1 MMFGSGTEFTGK
13 HMLFMMLAFFGV
25 VIGVNLIMATFASST
40 WTGLIVKNSYVAS
53 QDFNAKLEKA
63 RTQDALGWTSTAAL
77 NGRELS
83 LKILDAEGNPLN
95 ALNVVAR
102 VYRPVAEAEDH
113 DVALTAQ
120 GAGAYG
126 AKVGLGAGLWEV
138 SVLATD
144 RGDRTYEQIFR
155 FIVKDRT
162 Q

>member
-1 MMFGSGTEFTGK
+1 MLGSGTEFTGK

-25 VIGVNLIMATFASST
+25 IIGVNLIMATFATST

-63 RTQDALGWTSTAAL
+63 RTQDALGWTSSATL
-77 NGRELS
+77 DGRELS
-83 LKILDAEGNPLN
+83 LKIMDAKGKPLN

-120 GAGAYG
+120 TAGTYG
-126 AKVGLGAGLWEV
+126 AKVDLNPGLWEV
-138 SVLATD
+138 AIMATGRSD
-144 RGDRTYEQIFR
+144 QNYEQIFR
-155 FIVKDRT
+155 FIVKDRS

>member
-1 MMFGSGTEFTGK
+1 MFGSRTEFTGK

-25 VIGVNLIMATFASST
+25 IIGVNLIMATFATST

-63 RTQDALGWTSTAAL
+63 RKQEALGWTSSAAL
-77 NGRELS
+77 SGSELS
-83 LKILDAEGNPLN
+83 VKILDAAGKPLS

-113 DVALTAQ
+113 DVALTAY
-120 GAGAYG
+120 GVGAYR
-126 AKVGLGAGLWEV
+126 AKVDLGAGLWEAA
-138 SVLATD
+138 VLATD